1 MEAKSAALWDGQLLP
16 PISPSS
22 FLRAADREPAPQFSF
37 RFQVHQ
43 ASGTLTLVPDDD
55 TGLLKAVGSA
65 VHREPEEHLA
75 TAVNLVLDAMR
86 SAGLERGISS
96 VLGLTEKDRS
106 LVDMLARELGGQ
118 PSGDIL
124 LPDAHSLEA
133 QDVVSRSS
141 MPLRT
146 AGTEGARVVVL
157 RHLLEHARDL
167 DAFLSGLQGGLRA
180 ADLCLIEVP
189 DSQGLLVAGD
199 LSQLWEE
206 HTAYFTSESLRAAL
220 QSAGFDLI
228 AERTMTSEGEDL
240 CLVIVRRG
248 TAVRPTR
255 APMRSA
261 SAEEFFDRLPAQ
273 LMRLR
278 VALKERAEQRKVV
291 VFGANHM
298 AGLFLD
304 LVTDSAS
311 QVQCLLD
318 DDPTKWG
325 KVLGLRGTP
334 VCDPAGFEEN
344 EPLHVLVAV
353 NQGRS
358 PSLYERLQLL
368 RPEAAG
374 HRVESL
380 VSLYRCCW
388 EEAA

>member
-1 MEAKSAALWDGQLLP
+1 MDAKSAAPLDGQLLP

-22 FLRAADREPAPQFSF
+22 FLRAPNREPAPQFIF
-37 RFQVHQ
+37 RFQIHQ
-43 ASGTLTLVPDDD
+43 ASGALTLVPDDE
-55 TGLLKAVGSA
+55 TGLLDAVGSA

-75 TAVNLVLDAMR
+75 AVVDVVLDSMR
-86 SAGLERGISS
+86 SAGLEREISS

-106 LVDMLARELGGQ
+106 LVDMLVREFGAQ
-118 PSGDIL
+118 ANGDIL

-141 MPLRT
+141 IPLGSART
-146 AGTEGARVVVL
+146 QGARVVVL

-167 DAFLSGLQGGLRA
+167 DAFLSGLHGALRA
-180 ADLCLIEVP
+180 DDLCLIEVP
-189 DSQGLLVAGD
+189 DSQGLLLAGD

-206 HTAYFTSESLRAAL
+206 HTAYFTPESLRAAL
-220 QSAGFDLI
+220 QSAGLDVL
-228 AERTMTSEGEDL
+228 AERRMTSEGEDL
-240 CLVIVRRG
+240 CLVIVRKG
-248 TAVRPTR
+248 TEVRPTR
-255 APMRSA
+255 APMSSG
-261 SAEEFFDRLPAQ
+261 SAEEFLDRLPAQ

-278 VALKERAEQRKVV
+278 AALNERAAQRKVV

-311 QVQCLLD
+311 QVRCLLD

-334 VCDPAGFEEN
+334 VCDPAGFEET

-358 PSLYERLQLL
+358 PSLYERLTLL
-368 RPEAAG
+368 RPEEAG

-380 VSLYRCCW
+380 VSLYRRCW